1 MRVFIRRKHDHACK
15 FVYVLVALQ
24 LHGLQLT
31 NLLCPWGFSRQ
42 KFWSVL
48 PCPPPGDLANPGIEP
63 RSPTLQEDSLPSEPP
78 GKPNFWVYKHQ
89 RLEACL
95 SSFIFVNLCY
105 IGVASLVAQR
115 VKHLPAMQETW
126 VPSLGQEDPL
136 EKEMATHSSILAW
149 RIPWTEEPG
158 RLQSRGSQ
166 RVRHNW
172 ATSLSFSF
180 FSQVALV
187 NTPPVSAGYAGNT
200 GWGRTPGVGNG
211 NALQYSCL
219 KNSTDR
225 GAWRVIVHRVAKSRT
240 WLNDWAHSYTHII

>member
-78 GKPNFWVYKHQ
+78 GKPNFWVYENHQ

-105 IGVASLVAQR
+105 IGLASLVAQR

-166 RVRHNW
+166 RVRHN
-172 ATSLSFSF
+172 
-180 FSQVALV
+180 
-187 NTPPVSAGYAGNT
+187 
-200 GWGRTPGVGNG
+200 
-211 NALQYSCL
+211 
-219 KNSTDR
+219 
-225 GAWRVIVHRVAKSRT
+225 
-240 WLNDWAHSYTHII
+240 